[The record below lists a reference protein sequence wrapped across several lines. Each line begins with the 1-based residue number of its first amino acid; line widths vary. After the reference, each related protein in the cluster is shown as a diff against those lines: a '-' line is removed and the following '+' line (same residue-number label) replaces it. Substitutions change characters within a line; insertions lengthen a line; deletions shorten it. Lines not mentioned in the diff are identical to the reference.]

1 MRKGKSVPFGTM
13 ELWNYYIAQNREM
26 KLFTSTEHT
35 VKV

>member
-1 MRKGKSVPFGTM
+1 MRKGKLVPFGI
-13 ELWNYYIAQNREM
+13 WNYYIAQNREM